1 MDLATAGVSP
11 SRRAAWYLGEA
22 ARSYALIAL
31 ALGGLAAGLF
41 LWMAGRPD
49 LAPYAWGL
57 ATTPVLARLLLQIVT
72 SLRRGDFG
80 LDVLAALSMSA
91 ALLFGEQL
99 AANVVAVMYAGG
111 QWLETF
117 AQGRASRDMSALL
130 ARVPRFAFRY
140 QGDEVREV
148 PIEVIDPGDDLL
160 IRQGD
165 VIPVDGR
172 VVDGRATLD
181 LTALTGESLPVTVD
195 ADGEIMSGSTLAG
208 PSIRLR
214 ALRSASA
221 STYAGIVRL
230 VEAAQKSRAPM
241 SRLADKYA
249 LGFLVVAVMA
259 AGGAYLISGEP
270 VRALAVLVVAT
281 PCPLILAVPVAIVS
295 GLSKA
300 ARHGVL
306 IKNGGTLEQL
316 AQVRTAILDKTGTL
330 THGIAEVVAIE
341 AVPGQDPAEILQY
354 AASLDQASGHVV
366 AEALVSAAKKR
377 GLVLIAPRDVEET
390 PGTGIVGRVNG
401 RRVAVGG
408 SRFVGDRSEG
418 PDPHDLRTVPGPGL
432 LTVAVA
438 LDGKTAGVI
447 QLQDRLRD
455 DAQEAVKEMRHL
467 GINRIVLAS
476 GDRSDIASNLGAQV
490 GADEA
495 LGDLTPRDKLAL
507 VRWESA
513 AGPVLVVGDGVN
525 DAPALAEASVGV
537 AMGARGAAASSEA
550 AGVVILVDR
559 LWPLVHGIR
568 IAKATRNIALQSVLV
583 GLGLSI
589 LGMAAAALG
598 YLSPVQGALLQ
609 EGIDVAVILNA
620 LRALR

>member
-1 MDLATAGVSP
+1 MDLDASGAQALPHTPWPIGNLV
-11 SRRAAWYLGEA
+11 
-22 ARSYALIAL
+22 RSYALMVL
-31 ALGGLAAGLF
+31 AFGGLVAGLIF
-41 LWMAGRPD
+41 WMAERQD
-49 LAPYAWGL
+49 IASYAWGL
-57 ATTPVLARLLLQIVT
+57 ATVPVLARLLLQIVM

-99 AANVVAVMYAGG
+99 AANVVAIMYAGG

-117 AQGRASRDMSALL
+117 AQGRASKDMSALL

-140 QGDEVREV
+140 HGDEVREV
-148 PIEVIDPGDDLL
+148 PIEDIGPGDDLL

-172 VVDGRATLD
+172 VVEGRATLD
-181 LTALTGESLPVTVD
+181 LTALTGESLPVTVE

-208 PSIRLR
+208 PSMRLH

-230 VEAAQKSRAPM
+230 VEAAQQSRAPM

-249 LGFLVVAVMA
+249 LGFLVVAILA
-259 AGGAYLISGEP
+259 SGGAYLISGEP

-295 GLSKA
+295 CLSKA

-330 THGIAEVVAIE
+330 THGVAEVVAIA
-341 AVPGQDPAEILQY
+341 AVQGQDPAEILQY

-377 GLVLIAPRDVEET
+377 GLALVAPREVEET
-390 PGTGIVGRVNG
+390 PGTGMSGRVNG
-401 RRVAVGG
+401 RRVVVGG
-408 SRFVGDRSEG
+408 SHFVRDRTEG
-418 PDPHDLRTVPGPGL
+418 PDLHALVTDNGPGL
-432 LTVAVA
+432 LTVAVGF
-438 LDGKTAGVI
+438 DGRTAGII

-455 DAQEAVKEMRHL
+455 DAIPAVKEMRDL
-467 GINRIVLAS
+467 GIDRIVMAS
-476 GDRSDIASNLGAQV
+476 GDRSDIALDLGARIGV
-490 GADEA
+490 DEA
-495 LGDLTPRDKLAL
+495 LGDLTPPAKLAL
-507 VRWESA
+507 VRREGA
-513 AGPVLVVGDGVN
+513 RGPVLVVGDGVN

-559 LWPLVHGIR
+559 LAPLVQGIR
-568 IAKATRNIALQSVLV
+568 IAQATRRIALQSVFA

>member
-1 MDLATAGVSP
+1 MDLAASGARP
-11 SRRAAWYLGEA
+11 SQRAPWPVGDL

-31 ALGGLAAGLF
+31 ALGGLGTGLI
-41 LWMAGRPD
+41 LWVAGRPD
-49 LAPYAWGL
+49 FASYAWGV
-57 ATTPVLARLLLQIVT
+57 ATVPVLARLLLQIVM

-99 AANVVAVMYAGG
+99 AANVVAIMYAGG

-117 AQGRASRDMSALL
+117 AQGRASRDMTALL
-130 ARVPRFAFRY
+130 ARVPRFAYRY
-140 QGDEVREV
+140 RGDEVHEV
-148 PIEVIDPGDDLL
+148 PIEEIRPGDDLL

-165 VIPVDGR
+165 VVPVDGR
-172 VVDGRATLD
+172 VFEGTATLD

-195 ADGEIMSGSTLAG
+195 MDGEIMSGSTLAG
-208 PSIRLR
+208 PSFRLK

-230 VEAAQKSRAPM
+230 VEAAKQSRAPM
-241 SRLADKYA
+241 SRLADRYA
-249 LGFLVVAVMA
+249 LGFLIVAILA
-259 AGGAYLISGEP
+259 AGGSYLVSGDP

-306 IKNGGTLEQL
+306 VKNGGTLEQL
-316 AQVRTAILDKTGTL
+316 AQVRIAILDKTGTL

-341 AVPGQDPAEILQY
+341 AVPGQDSAAILQF
-354 AASLDQASGHVV
+354 AASLDQASSHVV
-366 AEALVSAAKKR
+366 AEALVAAAKKR
-377 GLVLIAPRDVEET
+377 GLVLFAPRDVEET
-390 PGTGIVGRVNG
+390 PGTGIAGRVDG
-401 RRVAVGG
+401 RRVVVGG
-408 SRFVGDRSEG
+408 PRFVRDRSEG
-418 PDPHDLRTVPGPGL
+418 PDPHDLWTVDGPGL

-438 LDGKTAGVI
+438 IDGRTAGII
-447 QLQDRLRD
+447 QLRDRLRD
-455 DAQEAVKEMRHL
+455 DALQAVKGMRDL
-467 GINRIVLAS
+467 GINRIVVAS
-476 GDRSDIASNLGAQV
+476 GDREDIALDFGAQI

-495 LGDLTPRDKLAL
+495 LGDLTPPDKLAL
-507 VRWESA
+507 VRREGA

-559 LWPLVHGIR
+559 LTPLIHGLS
-568 IAKATRNIALQSVLV
+568 IAQATRNIALQSVFV

>member
-1 MDLATAGVSP
+1 MDLAASDAQASEHASWSVGD
-11 SRRAAWYLGEA
+11 L

-31 ALGGLAAGLF
+31 ALGGLGAGLM
-41 LWMAGRPD
+41 LWLAGRAD
-49 LAPYAWGL
+49 LASYAWGV
-57 ATTPVLARLLLQIVT
+57 ATVPVLARLLFQIVV

-99 AANVVAVMYAGG
+99 AANVVAIMYAGG

-117 AQGRASRDMSALL
+117 AQGRASKDMSALL
-130 ARVPRFAFRY
+130 ARVPRFALRY
-140 QGDEVREV
+140 HGDEVHEV
-148 PIEVIDPGDDLL
+148 PIEDIRPGDDLL

-165 VIPVDGR
+165 VVPVDGR
-172 VVDGRATLD
+172 VVEGAATLD
-181 LTALTGESLPVTVD
+181 LAALTGESLPVTVD
-195 ADGEIMSGSTLAG
+195 RDGEIMSGSTLAG
-208 PSIRLR
+208 PSFRLK

-230 VEAAQKSRAPM
+230 VEAAQRSRAPM

-249 LGFLVVAVMA
+249 LGFLVVAVVVS
-259 AGGAYLISGEP
+259 GVAYLISGEP

-341 AVPGQDPAEILQY
+341 AVPGQDRSAILFY

-377 GLVLIAPRDVEET
+377 GLDLAAPRDVEET
-390 PGTGIVGRVNG
+390 PGTGIVGRVEG
-401 RRVAVGG
+401 RRVVVGG
-408 SRFVGDRSEG
+408 SRFVHDRSEG
-418 PDPHDLRTVPGPGL
+418 PDPHDLRTVDGPGL

-438 LDGKTAGVI
+438 LDGKTAGII

-455 DAQEAVKEMRHL
+455 DAHQAVKGMRDL
-467 GINRIVLAS
+467 GINRIVVAS
-476 GDRSDIASNLGAQV
+476 GDREDIALDFGARI

-495 LGDLTPRDKLAL
+495 LGDLTPPEKLEL
-507 VRWESA
+507 VRRERA

-550 AGVVILVDR
+550 AGVVILVDK
-559 LWPLVHGIR
+559 LAPLIQGLS
-568 IAKATRNIALQSVLV
+568 IAQATRSIALQSVFV

-598 YLSPVQGALLQ
+598 YLNPVQGALLQ